1 MGGGARAGSSL
12 NTKLDTLQNS
22 ITNIKNAIKNKGGKI
37 TDSTTLKEY
46 ASIINS
52 IPTGTEMK
60 IYHALADN
68 NTNSEKLQI
77 EESNADLTKF
87 SNIIFLKN
95 ADGGTCQYSNI
106 KGYYLFIGIY
116 DKKNNSFIL
125 GGNLDNDYCQK
136 IRNIIEYGHRPVIR
150 AKEIDFT
157 GINVHVGFFQFDEIV
172 MSLGNYLIICWN

>member
-1 MGGGARAGSSL
+1 MGGARAGSSL

-52 IPTGTEMK
+52 IPTGIEIK
-60 IYHALADN
+60 IYHALGDN
-68 NTNSEKLQI
+68 NTNSQKLQI

-87 SNIIFLKN
+87 NNIIFLKN
-95 ADGGTCQYSNI
+95 DEIGSCQYSDI
-106 KGYYLFIGIY
+106 KGYYLFLGIY

-125 GGNLDNDYCQK
+125 GGNLDDDYCQSV
-136 IRNIIEYGHRPVIR
+136 RDIIKYGHRPVIR

-157 GINVHVGFFQFDEIV
+157 GISVHSGLFWFDEIV
-172 MSLGNYLIICWN
+172 MDLGNYLIVCWN

>member
-1 MGGGARAGSSL
+1 
-12 NTKLDTLQNS
+12 
-22 ITNIKNAIKNKGGKI
+22 
-37 TDSTTLKEY
+37 
-46 ASIINS
+46 
-52 IPTGTEMK
+52 MK

-125 GGNLDNDYCQK
+125 GGNLDNDYCQT
-136 IRNIIEYGHRPVIR
+136 IRNIIKYGHRPVIR

-157 GINVHVGFFQFDEIV
+157 GINVHSGLF
-172 MSLGNYLIICWN
+172 